1 MKMDSPRRL
10 WRRTASR
17 TARCIARSTAELS
30 AKTLAISGLGL
41 SDVCTWYSL
50 RNPVPDRLI
59 IHGRGC
65 FMMTFSDQS
74 IGRDRVV
81 VDFPGVGQR
90 AVQFEKV
97 PQAGRIAPP
106 DDFFRDVVTTAS
118 HSLSNAG
125 DAGLRARQPY
135 VDEMEPKTG

>member
-1 MKMDSPRRL
+1 
-10 WRRTASR
+10 
-17 TARCIARSTAELS
+17 
-30 AKTLAISGLGL
+30 
-41 SDVCTWYSL
+41 
-50 RNPVPDRLI
+50 
-59 IHGRGC
+59 
-65 FMMTFSDQS
+65 MMTFSDQS

-135 VDEMEPKTG
+135 VDEMEPKTGLDHGSNLRREASAGKRSLESEVPAFALTREFAGA